1 MQLLLTLFI
10 LMKFAM
16 HVDRISMEMPIWYL
30 IINISYPSFQEN
42 WSRISDQFLSY
53 VFLIKHISRQEHD
66 SVIMT
71 HASVDHYIFIFL
83 NIKQDSSVKDS

>member
-1 MQLLLTLFI
+1 MFSGHIASFKIRVLKVQDFGTFELSPMQLTLTLFI

-42 WSRISDQFLSY
+42 WSCT
-53 VFLIKHISRQEHD
+53 LIINQ
-66 SVIMT
+66 
-71 HASVDHYIFIFL
+71 
-83 NIKQDSSVKDS
+83 